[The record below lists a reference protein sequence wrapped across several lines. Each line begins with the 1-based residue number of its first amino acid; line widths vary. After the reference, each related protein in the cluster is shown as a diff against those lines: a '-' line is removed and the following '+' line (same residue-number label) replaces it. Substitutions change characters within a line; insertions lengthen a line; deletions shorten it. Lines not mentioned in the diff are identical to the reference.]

1 MSVHARCDHAD
12 RADHLLS
19 RGARK
24 VEDGMIAPVSNG
36 MGDQLKPWLV
46 RPLELGIHFF
56 RVLHGVAGRA
66 IIGGIVG
73 IWRG

>member
-1 MSVHARCDHAD
+1 
-12 RADHLLS
+12 
-19 RGARK
+19 
-24 VEDGMIAPVSNG
+24 MIAPVSNG
-36 MGDQLKPWLV
+36 MGDQLKPCLV